1 MQGGHDLPSPL
12 LFQEATPGKHKGFH
26 MRSGRCVKIKNN
38 GYIKPHINNVQ
49 PLMYYKKK
57 ND

>member
-1 MQGGHDLPSPL
+1 MEGSHDLPSPL
-12 LFQEATPGKHKGFH
+12 LFQEVAPGKHKGFR
-26 MRSGRCVKIKNN
+26 MRLGRHVKIKNTW
-38 GYIKPHINNVQ
+38 YIKRHINNFQ